1 MKQNLKK
8 EFEQIQK
15 ITQVS
20 DFDNIFEVK
29 EHLNHRICLMTNLRK
44 RMDLGLE
51 DSELKLQM
59 LKKDI
64 AAQELQQN
72 CMRQLSADMYL
83 NRADAAQ
90 QQESEYK
97 QVRDRAEKAVRQQQA
112 LVEDAGFRLSAI
124 KDKALRQSQDTEETF
139 NNLLILKSE
148 LQIENNQP
156 LKHLE
161 KELKE
166 AKKKLKTA
174 QNETENNVKQTDAE
188 LKYLFKILKYD
199 VNQLK
204 ERKHNFV
211 QEEAKICAQMQ
222 QEFWAKNEIDVE
234 QSRSD
239 ALEIKANMYDQYVE
253 SSDDILAQTKSKK
266 VVKIVEHKD
275 KEKDNKDQHK
285 DKAKTNEQKGDKKIK
300 NNELIMKKQDIEHKI
315 NSSKYKQTEKK
326 KTKRKYSSKNQ
337 SEDESE
343 SIDQLKDIDNLQ
355 IYKEAQ
361 DQINLKKT
369 QQIINNNQLQKSK
382 RIDEETEAE
391 QLKSRLVDQLV
402 SNVIEKQESPLNS
415 RGEIKQNE
423 DYYFAKQ
430 ISNQSHDS
438 LTQEPLSMTNTHQ
451 QQQYDSNIQGYSS
464 NYSQQSNYQ
473 STKLYNES
481 FQNDVSQYSQNY
493 QNPPP
498 APVQYIPQ
506 QQNHVTYQNAW
517 TDHINNQTRNAAL
530 QVDIP
535 TKKKLLIQ
543 QQFDQCGK
551 VLDKQEIMVTA
562 SPLYGPAY
570 VEYKKKQLEKEQ
582 KSWHND
588 FKVTQKPKQYVIR
601 PVIIDPDYKKPE
613 SVCYFENMKTAV
625 EKTTFQNKLVDF
637 ECGKLTKEQNVKSQR
652 EMRILDAQTELD
664 ALKMLYD
671 DALQVGNKKL
681 LNSIQVQIR
690 RKLQQLKTIEK
701 SVM

>member
-72 CMRQLSADMYL
+72 CMRQLSADVYL

-97 QVRDRAEKAVRQQQA
+97 QVRDRAEKAVRQYQA
-112 LVEDAGFRLSAI
+112 LIEDAEFRLSAI
-124 KDKALRQSQDTEETF
+124 KDKAQRQSQNAEETF

-174 QNETENNVKQTDAE
+174 QNETENNAKQTDAE

-199 VNQLK
+199 VKQLK

-239 ALEIKANMYDQYVE
+239 ALEIKANMYQVE
-253 SSDDILAQTKSKK
+253 SSEDILAQTTSKSKK
-266 VVKIVEHKD
+266 VVKIVEHQEKEYKD
-275 KEKDNKDQHK
+275 LKKECKD
-285 DKAKTNEQKGDKKIK
+285 TKKIK

-315 NSSKYKQTEKK
+315 NSSKYKQTENKE
-326 KTKRKYSSKNQ
+326 TKRKYSSKNQ
-337 SEDESE
+337 SEDEQE

-369 QQIINNNQLQKSK
+369 QQIIDNNKLQKSK

-402 SNVIEKQESPLNS
+402 SNVTVKQESPLNS
-415 RGEIKQNE
+415 RDGTLHE
-423 DYYFAKQ
+423 DYYFANQ

-438 LTQEPLSMTNTHQ
+438 ITQEPLNMTNNNQ
-451 QQQYDSNIQGYSS
+451 YQYDSNMGYNS
-464 NYSQQSNYQ
+464 NYSQQNYQ

-481 FQNDVSQYSQNY
+481 FQNDESQCSQNY

-498 APVQYIPQ
+498 APVQYQPQ
-506 QQNHVTYQNAW
+506 QQNHTTYQNAW
-517 TDHINNQTRNAAL
+517 TDHINSQKRNAAL

-543 QQFDQCGK
+543 QQFDQRGK
-551 VLDKQEIMVTA
+551 VLDKQEIMVTT

-582 KSWHND
+582 KSWHSD

-601 PVIIDPDYKKPE
+601 PINIDPDYKIPE

-652 EMRILDAQTELD
+652 EMRIL
-664 ALKMLYD
+664 ALKRNWTPSKCSTTTLC
-671 DALQVGNKKL
+671 KL
-681 LNSIQVQIR
+681 GIKSSWIAFKYKLGGSSNS
-690 RKLQQLKTIEK
+690 
-701 SVM
+701 